1 MHTIKLKINDNIYDK
16 LLFLL
21 NKFDKSELEIIT
33 DDNEF
38 NDNKRYLEAEL
49 NEIISGKSTFIGL
62 EDLDSRLERV
72 IGELDNPESNDQKNI

>member
-33 DDNEF
+33 DDNDF
-38 NDNKRYLEAEL
+38 NEKKRYLEAEL
-49 NEIISGKSTFIGL
+49 DQIVSGKTAFIGL
-62 EDLDSRLERV
+62 EDLDTRLERV
-72 IGELDNPESNDQKNI
+72 IGELENPESNDQKNI